1 MPLGGSHFTIR
12 KATRSPTAP
21 GLTPPAGGHTLDY
34 ERGLRRLSKVS
45 TFDGKLVHFRAQ
57 LYSRQALATYHLHSA
72 ALRKTLS
79 RAASR

>member
-45 TFDGKLVHFRAQ
+45 TFDGKLVHFVTVKAPEPK
-57 LYSRQALATYHLHSA
+57 LGALNSR
-72 ALRKTLS
+72 
-79 RAASR
+79 